1 MRLPPKEI
9 VRMSQAREEQTSL
22 LHQLSSEV
30 TPEADPALRFIL
42 NNIKT
47 ISLSLGAVVLLA
59 GGAAA
64 YSWNSAATLKK
75 QQAELGMI
83 VATKSGV
90 EKLQALDTFASGVSG
105 KLQTAVNLE
114 IARTGLELKQYDR
127 AAAAYNAVIAHGEG
141 PVFMARFGLAQ
152 ALLQQDKAAE
162 ATDILMALAAEAPE
176 SFTVSVNRMLAEAA
190 FEAGRY
196 DQALA
201 AFETLQGVVAAD
213 EKGYIAFRVQSL
225 KQHMQSG
232 S

>member
-1 MRLPPKEI
+1 
-9 VRMSQAREEQTSL
+9 MSQAREEQTSL

-47 ISLSLGAVVLLA
+47 ISLSLGAVVLL
-59 GGAAA
+59 
-64 YSWNSAATLKK
+64 TLKK